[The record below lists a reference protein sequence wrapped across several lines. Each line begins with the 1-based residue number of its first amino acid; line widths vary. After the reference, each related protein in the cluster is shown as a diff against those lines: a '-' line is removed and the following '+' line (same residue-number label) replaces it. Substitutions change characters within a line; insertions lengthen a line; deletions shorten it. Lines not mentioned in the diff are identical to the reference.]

1 MSGKLS
7 KYLGELLP
15 APNKVFNDILG
26 IDSWSYNREIRRLN
40 IKKKKNLL
48 PFEMRSNEK
57 EREKKKRLLC
67 VCLPRLN
74 SCDER
79 TYIYLKGKEA
89 HPHET
94 NLQIATYL
102 LQPRRHLWASSA
114 SDELD
119 GLKLLAHAPDARI
132 TTTASTSSQRSVLS
146 LSLPLSRYRPRPSSP
161 AASRPVPIISF
172 PSYLP
177 CSPPPRS
184 FVRKAKVVS
193 RFACCRDAG
202 MGACQPSA
210 TRCDGVLEIK
220 RGTDAGPASYAS
232 ASVSRQPHR

>member
-172 PSYLP
+172 PSCLP
-177 CSPPPRS
+177 CAPPPGGL
-184 FVRKAKVVS
+184 FGKK
-193 RFACCRDAG
+193 
-202 MGACQPSA
+202 
-210 TRCDGVLEIK
+210 K
-220 RGTDAGPASYAS
+220 W
-232 ASVSRQPHR
+232 